1 MHRRLLGEHGEL
13 HSLATQAAFIRLT
26 LSCMA
31 ADPYSLQRLPEV
43 IEEYLDHGQALCIAF
58 NRRGTIL
65 AGEPLPKPTGCLQIP
80 PCSA

>member
-1 MHRRLLGEHGEL
+1 MHRRLLGGHGEL
-13 HSLATQAAFIRLT
+13 CLLAKQAAVFRL
-26 LSCMA
+26 SVPRMA

-65 AGEPLPKPTGCLQIP
+65 AGEPVLKPKDCLQP
-80 PCSA
+80 PSQCL